1 MVLGKLNSYMENN
14 KIEYSLTPH
23 TEINLKWIKDLNVIH
38 TIKNLGENAA
48 EHCDINF
55 SNIFLDP
62 SP

>member
-1 MVLGKLNSYMENN
+1 MENN